1 MHWTNR
7 CKELEQDEKQ
17 LHQSL
22 EPHLQQVLQ
31 GKRLLV
37 FQEMLNDLGYPD
49 NALVQDICK
58 GFQLTGWLPKS
69 GVFPP
74 AFKRPAHNLETA
86 KKLAKG
92 VNHGIC
98 KQVASPSEDSLS
110 SEVWRQTEE
119 EVERGWTWFDND
131 CDVEA
136 KLLAKRFGLQHGE
149 KVRLIDDCTIGG
161 FNGTCG
167 SSERLRV
174 HAVDEMAAYIAWCLT
189 PLADRING
197 GGSRKD
203 L

>member
-49 NALVQDICK
+49 NALVQDNLQGLSVDWVAAKI
-58 GFQLTGWLPKS
+58 W
-69 GVFPP
+69 VFPP
-74 AFKRPAHNLETA
+74 ALKRPAHNLETA

-149 KVRLIDDCTIGG
+149 KVRLMMSL
-161 FNGTCG
+161 F
-167 SSERLRV
+167 
-174 HAVDEMAAYIAWCLT
+174 
-189 PLADRING
+189 
-197 GGSRKD
+197 
-203 L
+203 